1 MAKEE
6 IKLVLEKLEDIK
18 SELDY
23 IKEHM
28 VDIDTILTPEEEE
41 RLEESLTDLKE
52 CRTTPLEE
60 FDKEMKRNVQHRTR

>member
-1 MAKEE
+1 MANDNTKQ
-6 IKLVLEKLEDIK
+6 ILLKLDEIK

-41 RLEESLTDLKE
+41 RLDESLRDLKE
-52 CRTTPLEE
+52 GKTTSLEDFE
-60 FDKEMKRNVQHRTR
+60 REIRENVQD